1 VATGAPVVSIATLNS
16 SGLSMT
22 TVSPVGSPVAVS
34 SNLAVTTIAG
44 CPGDSRRLR
53 AIEGWGG
60 LISTATTAAGTPFSV
75 APREG
80 KCGSAW
86 SSGSTPDPPGPSG

>member
-1 VATGAPVVSIATLNS
+1 MATLNS
-16 SGLSMT
+16 SGFSMT
-22 TVSPVGSPVAVS
+22 TVSPAGSPVAVS

-60 LISTATTAAGTPFSV
+60 LISTLTAAAGRPFSM
-75 APREG
+75 APRDRN
-80 KCGSAW
+80 CGSSW
-86 SSGSTPDPPGPSG
+86 SSGSSPAPSGASGSDDGRCR